1 MAEQND
7 HDLLVRLDTKVEM
20 LIQSQNAFIQ
30 ASNAQTK
37 ELGERVARL
46 EIKDRGDSEKFQSI
60 SADVQRSLN
69 NSQRIDTVTAE
80 VDTLKD
86 GIKNLQSK
94 SNLWDIGNS
103 VAVAIAAV
111 IAWFSK

>member
-7 HDLLVRLDTKVEM
+7 HDLLVRLDENVKM
-20 LIQSQNAFIQ
+20 LIQQQ
-30 ASNAQTK
+30 ASFMQSFSTQTK
-37 ELGERVARL
+37 ELAERVVRL
-46 EIKDRGDSEKFQSI
+46 EVKDRGDSEKFQSI

-69 NSQRIDTVTAE
+69 NSSRIDTLAAE
-80 VDTLKD
+80 LGAMGKT
-86 GIKNLQSK
+86 IQQLQSK